1 MPVKIT
7 QRIDHLFRYIKF
19 VLGSAG
25 GNKINR
31 VLTESWILEKVL
43 KSLENGNKVWK
54 MVKSLEFFFFFQSYN
69 KFISDFLFCFG
80 QILFSLNC
88 MMKGALFIPAFLKV
102 SIVHLV
108 WKKKL
113 LFWKKGW
120 KKFWI
125 LDQKICMNPE
135 QKKLMYYSLLSLK
148 IISFVLFPKA
158 LMPSLNYNNI
168 EIGLLAWI
176 NYI

>member
-1 MPVKIT
+1 MLNFI
-7 QRIDHLFRYIKF
+7 
-19 VLGSAG
+19 LGSAG

-125 LDQKICMNPE
+125 LDQKICRNPE
-135 QKKLMYYSLLSLK
+135 QKKLML
-148 IISFVLFPKA
+148 VLFIAKPQDHFFCFV
-158 LMPSLNYNNI
+158 PQSLDAKS
-168 EIGLLAWI
+168 EL
-176 NYI
+176 

>member
-1 MPVKIT
+1 MK
-7 QRIDHLFRYIKF
+7 K
-19 VLGSAG
+19 
-25 GNKINR
+25 
-31 VLTESWILEKVL
+31 SWNLPSSFLNLEKVWKNGK
-43 KSLENGNKVWK
+43 KSWV
-54 MVKSLEFFFFFQSYN
+54 FFFSKLQQIYKWFFVLFWSNLIQSQLYDER
-69 KFISDFLFCFG
+69 S
-80 QILFSLNC
+80 
-88 MMKGALFIPAFLKV
+88 FIPAFLKV
-102 SIVHLV
+102 FIDHLV

-120 KKFWI
+120 KKFWT
-125 LDQKICMNPE
+125 LDQKICMNPG

-158 LMPSLNYNNI
+158 LMPSLNFNNI

>member
-1 MPVKIT
+1 MK
-7 QRIDHLFRYIKF
+7 K
-19 VLGSAG
+19 
-25 GNKINR
+25 
-31 VLTESWILEKVL
+31 SWNLPSSFLNLEKVWKMEI
-43 KSLENGNKVWK
+43 KSGK
-54 MVKSLEFFFFFQSYN
+54 MVKSLEFFFSKQQQIYKWFFVLFWSNLIQSQLYDER
-69 KFISDFLFCFG
+69 S
-80 QILFSLNC
+80 
-88 MMKGALFIPAFLKV
+88 FIPAFLKV
-102 SIVHLV
+102 PIDHLV

-158 LMPSLNYNNI
+158 LMPSLNFNNI
-168 EIGLLAWI
+168 EIGLLA
-176 NYI
+176 

>member
-1 MPVKIT
+1 MLNFI
-7 QRIDHLFRYIKF
+7 
-19 VLGSAG
+19 LGSAG

-43 KSLENGNKVWK
+43 KFAQQFSKPGKSLENGNKVWK
-54 MVKSLEFFFFFQSYN
+54 NGKKSWVFFFSKLQQIYKWFFVLFWSNLIQSQLYDER
-69 KFISDFLFCFG
+69 S
-80 QILFSLNC
+80 
-88 MMKGALFIPAFLKV
+88 FIPAFLKV
-102 SIVHLV
+102 SIDHLV
-108 WKKKL
+108 RKKKL

-125 LDQKICMNPE
+125 LYQKICMNPE
-135 QKKLMYYSLLSLK
+135 KKKLMYYSLLSLK
-148 IISFVLFPKA
+148 IISFVLFPKV
-158 LMPSLNYNNI
+158 LMPSLNFNNI

>member
-1 MPVKIT
+1 MA
-7 QRIDHLFRYIKF
+7 L
-19 VLGSAG
+19 LG
-25 GNKINR
+25 GNKISR

-43 KSLENGNKVWK
+43 KFAQQFSKPGKSLENGNKVWK
-54 MVKSLEFFFFFQSYN
+54 NGKKSWVFFFQSNN

-158 LMPSLNYNNI
+158 LMPSLNFNNI
-168 EIGLLAWI
+168 EIGLLA
-176 NYI
+176 

>member
-1 MPVKIT
+1 MK
-7 QRIDHLFRYIKF
+7 K
-19 VLGSAG
+19 
-25 GNKINR
+25 
-31 VLTESWILEKVL
+31 SWNLPSSFLNLEKVWKMEI
-43 KSLENGNKVWK
+43 KSGK
-54 MVKSLEFFFFFQSYN
+54 MVKSLEFFFFSKLQQIYKWFFVLFWSNLIQSQLYDER
-69 KFISDFLFCFG
+69 S
-80 QILFSLNC
+80 
-88 MMKGALFIPAFLKV
+88 FIPAFLKV
-102 SIVHLV
+102 SIDHLV

-125 LDQKICMNPE
+125 LYQKICMNPE
-135 QKKLMYYSLLSLK
+135 KKKLMHYSLLSLK

-158 LMPSLNYNNI
+158 LMPSLNFNNI